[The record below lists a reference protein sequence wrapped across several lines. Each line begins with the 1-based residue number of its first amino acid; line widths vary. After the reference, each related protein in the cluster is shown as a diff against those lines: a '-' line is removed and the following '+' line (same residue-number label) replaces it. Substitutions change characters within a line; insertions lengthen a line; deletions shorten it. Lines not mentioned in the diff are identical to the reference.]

1 MDYFDTAS
9 FVYNILSVSNVL
21 PIERHNGD
29 DLKLKQR
36 PSDREAALHD
46 AIDGHEKRLLAFI
59 GRRIRDEVE
68 AKDISQEVFVEFLAA
83 YDVGVAIESLG
94 AWLVRVAQNKI
105 IDRFRRKKTEAEY
118 REEALEIEE
127 QIAANDFEVREAILA
142 ALGSL
147 PQEQRDVF
155 MKHEL
160 EGKSFEEIA
169 KESGEN
175 INTLLSRKRYAVLTL
190 RELLKEVYDELE

>member
-1 MDYFDTAS
+1 M
-9 FVYNILSVSNVL
+9 
-21 PIERHNGD
+21 
-29 DLKLKQR
+29 
-36 PSDREAALHD
+36 
-46 AIDGHEKRLLAFI
+46 AFI

-127 QIAANDFEVREAILA
+127 QIAANDFEVREAILT
-142 ALGSL
+142 ALSSL